1 MNQQLKDNNYLY
13 IPGFISKGKAARLAK
28 SFEEYASKNNLPGDE
43 QAPRS
48 SSCYNYVEFTELLCN
63 KLPRVASFLGEDV
76 FPTYTYG
83 RVYRKGDDLKVH
95 KDRDACEISLTV
107 NLYQE
112 HFWPIYIRRP
122 DGTEAR
128 VLLHPGDAM
137 MYLGCEADHW
147 RDELQDDK
155 HIQVFLHYVRSRGP
169 RAECLFD
176 SRAGSNKPTLHHAE
190 TKYPANLTEYI
201 MCIEDLVPGDLIDE
215 LLAEYKDAD
224 EWIASKVGGGGGV
237 VDASIR
243 GAAVINV
250 SMGGSCAL
258 NVSNQETLSKNY
270 ERRRAIDARLFECV
284 SSAIQQYSAKHPDC
298 QIVKDSGYELL
309 RYREGMGYT
318 QHVDN
323 FLEFPRAVSCS
334 IALNDDYE
342 GGEFTFFDQKISYK
356 QKKGSALLFPSS
368 FQYPHQVNK
377 VKKGTR
383 YSLIT
388 WFS

>member
-13 IPGFISKGKAARLAK
+13 IPGFLSKGKAARLAK
-28 SFEEYASKNNLPGDE
+28 SFEEYALKNNLPGDE

-137 MYLGCEADHW
+137 MYLGCEAEHW

-169 RAECLFD
+169 RAKCLFD
-176 SRAGSNKPTLHHAE
+176 SRAGSNTPTLHHAE
-190 TKYPANLTEYI
+190 TKYPANLMEYI

-215 LLAEYKDAD
+215 LLAEYKDTD
-224 EWIASKVGGGGGV
+224 EWGQAKVGGGGGV
-237 VDASIR
+237 IDTSIR
-243 GAAVINV
+243 GATTINI
-250 SMGGSCAL
+250 SID
-258 NVSNQETLSKNY
+258 ESKNKNP
-270 ERRRAIDARLFECV
+270 EKRQSLDARIFECV
-284 SSAIQQYSAKHPDC
+284 ASAIQQYSAKHPDC

-309 RYREGMGYT
+309 RYTEGMGYT

-342 GGEFTFFDQKISYK
+342 GGEFTFFDQRLLYK